1 MFLTR
6 GVIYHEAIWD
16 MWFSSAAGLLPLAAL
31 SAANCEPG
39 LLDLLRHS
47 CGKQAGSTILQQQH
61 LFSVYVHVGANE
73 KSFTGVCVAA
83 AWVHESV
90 LACTSCTRKISILH
104 LSFSSTAIVTASLLP
119 SLILVSRDV
128 Q

>member
-16 MWFSSAAGLLPLAAL
+16 MWFSSAAGLLPVAAL

-39 LLDLLRHS
+39 LLELLRHS
-47 CGKQAGSTILQQQH
+47 CGKQAGITILQQQH
-61 LFSVYVHVGANE
+61 LYSVYVHVGANE
-73 KSFTGVCVAA
+73 KSFTGVCMAA
-83 AWVHESV
+83 SWVNRSV
-90 LACTSCTRKISILH
+90 LACTSCTRKISILY
-104 LSFSSTAIVTASLLP
+104 LSFSSTAIATGFLFP
-119 SLILVSRDV
+119 SLILVSRDM